1 MLAFLCAQ
9 IVNVQPLIA
18 TDPDKQGVSVT
29 LEGSLELRKGNV
41 NLTSL
46 SGSGIAMYRGGR
58 HTVFIMA
65 REDYVRGRDEV
76 YFDLD
81 MEHVRYRF
89 QLLGPAEAEIY
100 AQHDRDVFRRM
111 AWRGI
116 AGTGPRLHFLLPFGL
131 EFAVSSGVLVEYN
144 RVRNGPYPDA
154 DEESVVARSANY
166 VLLTSR
172 VLKNV
177 TLGNAIYVQPRFGRL
192 HDTRMLNET
201 SLLLS
206 ANKTLSIKLS
216 LTSAYDQE
224 PAISVLPLDI
234 SWKSSLAL
242 SL

>member
-1 MLAFLCAQ
+1 MLPFLCAQ
-9 IVNVQPLIA
+9 IVNVQPLMA
-18 TDPDKQGVSVT
+18 TDPDKQGLSVT

-46 SGSGIAMYRGGR
+46 SGNGIVIYRGGR
-58 HTVFIMA
+58 HTAFVMA

-76 YFDLD
+76 YFDRDL
-81 MEHVRYRF
+81 EHVRYRF
-89 QLLGPAEAEIY
+89 QLVGPAEAEVY

-116 AGTGPRLHFLLPFGL
+116 VGSGPRIHFLLPFGL
-131 EFAVSSGVLVEYN
+131 EFAASSGVMVEYN
-144 RVRNGPYPDA
+144 RVRNGPYADA
-154 DEESVVARSANY
+154 DEETVVARSSNY

-177 TLGNAIYVQPRFGRL
+177 TLGNAIYVQPRFDRL
-192 HDTRMLNET
+192 HDMRMLNET
-201 SLLLS
+201 SLILS
-206 ANKTLSIKLS
+206 ANKTLSIKLA

-234 SWKSSLAL
+234 SWKSSLQL
-242 SL
+242 TL